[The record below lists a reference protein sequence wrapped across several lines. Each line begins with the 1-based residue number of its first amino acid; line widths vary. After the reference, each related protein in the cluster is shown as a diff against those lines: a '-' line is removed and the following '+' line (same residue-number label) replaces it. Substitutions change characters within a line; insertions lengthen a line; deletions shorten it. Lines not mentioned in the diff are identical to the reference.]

1 MTNYPFETMADFRD
15 IESVNAYKEWCESGR
30 VSHEEFWPCLCLIS
44 RDNART
50 PVQWNDTEN
59 AGFTTGT
66 PWIKVNPN
74 YKEINAAA
82 EVKNP
87 ASVFCYYQKLIALR
101 KQYPVIVYGKYTLL
115 LPEDE
120 NLFVY
125 TRELEEDKLL
135 VVCNFSSAEQAFSV
149 PEEFADAE
157 CLISNTEEREYEGTV
172 ALKPYEAFV
181 LLR

>member
-1 MTNYPFETMADFRD
+1 M
-15 IESVNAYKEWCESGR
+15 
-30 VSHEEFWPCLCLIS
+30 
-44 RDNART
+44 
-50 PVQWNDTEN
+50 
-59 AGFTTGT
+59 
-66 PWIKVNPN
+66 
-74 YKEINAAA
+74 
-82 EVKNP
+82 
-87 ASVFCYYQKLIALR
+87 R